1 VSDALS
7 AGFSPLT
14 TSAHTHGDTRHGHA
28 GGHGHGHG
36 HGHGPHDDGHGHG
49 HGHGQGDGKPPGR
62 PANLAEERRKDRSRL
77 LFALILTG
85 TIALA
90 EAVGGYLTNSLA
102 LMSDAGHMLTDVS
115 ALALSLLALW
125 FAGKPANL
133 KKTYGY
139 YRMEILSALLNG
151 VLLLGIT
158 IVILIEAWQRFREP
172 APVRLGPMALVAL
185 VGLVANL
192 GALGFLHQTH
202 SMNVRG
208 AFLHVLGDALSSVG
222 VLIGAGIMAMTGW
235 YVVDPIISVVISVVI
250 VVGALRL
257 VRDAVDVLLEAVP
270 AHVDLEAVKELM
282 LRVPGVSAVHDL
294 HVWTISSGLYAL
306 SAHLVVG
313 DPQVCNNDEILS
325 AVKHELFDRFGI
337 DHTTIQIESETYAHL
352 GEVH

>member
-1 VSDALS
+1 M
-7 AGFSPLT
+7 T
-14 TSAHTHGDTRHGHA
+14 TSAHKHGGKRHGH
-28 GGHGHGHG
+28 GGGGGHDHSHDDHDHGHGHG
-36 HGHGPHDDGHGHG
+36 
-49 HGHGQGDGKPPGR
+49 KPPRR

-158 IVILIEAWQRFREP
+158 GVIVYEAWERFFSP
-172 APVRLGPMALVAL
+172 APVKLGTMAVVAL

-192 GALGFLHQTH
+192 CALAFLHRTH

-208 AFLHVLGDALSSVG
+208 AFLHVLGDTLSSVG
-222 VLIGAGIMAMTGW
+222 VLVGAGIMAATGW
-235 YVVDPIISVVISVVI
+235 FVVDSIISVLISVVI
-250 VVGALRL
+250 VAGALRL

-282 LRVPGVSAVHDL
+282 LKVPAVRAVHDL
-294 HVWTISSGLYAL
+294 HVWTISSGMYAL
-306 SAHLVVG
+306 SVHLVV
-313 DPQVCNNDEILS
+313 DNAQRCNNDEILS

>member
-1 VSDALS
+1 M
-7 AGFSPLT
+7 
-14 TSAHTHGDTRHGHA
+14 HGHG
-28 GGHGHGHG
+28 GGHGHHG
-36 HGHGPHDDGHGHG
+36 HGHEHHDDDGHGHG
-49 HGHGQGDGKPPGR
+49 HGNGGGKPPRR
-62 PANLAEERRKDRSRL
+62 PANLAEERRKDRTRL
-77 LFALILTG
+77 LLALILTG

-158 IVILIEAWQRFREP
+158 GVILFEAWQRLREP
-172 APVRLGPMALVAL
+172 APVLLAPMAVVAL

-192 GALGFLHQTH
+192 VALGFLHQTH
-202 SMNVRG
+202 SLNVRG
-208 AFLHVLGDALSSVG
+208 AFLHVLGDTLSSVG
-222 VLIGAGIMAMTGW
+222 VLIGAGIMALTGW
-235 YVVDPIISVVISVVI
+235 FMVDPLISVVISVVI

-270 AHVDLEAVKELM
+270 AHVDLEAVKALM

-306 SAHLVVG
+306 SAHLVVE

>member
-1 VSDALS
+1 M
-7 AGFSPLT
+7 T
-14 TSAHTHGDTRHGHA
+14 TSAHPPGKTKHGH
-28 GGHGHGHG
+28 GHGHDHEHHGHDHSHGHG
-36 HGHGPHDDGHGHG
+36 HGHGPS
-49 HGHGQGDGKPPGR
+49 GR
-62 PANLAEERRKDRSRL
+62 PSQLAEERRKDRKRL
-77 LFALILTG
+77 LFALVLTA

-102 LMSDAGHMLTDVS
+102 LMSDAGHMLTDIS

-125 FAGKPANL
+125 FAGKPADL

-139 YRMEILSALLNG
+139 YRMEILSALFNG
-151 VLLLGIT
+151 MLLLGLT
-158 IVILIEAWQRFREP
+158 AVIVYEAWQRFRAP
-172 APVRLGPMALVAL
+172 APVQLGPMAVVAL

-192 GALGFLHQTH
+192 AALGFLHRTH

-222 VLIGAGIMAMTGW
+222 VLVGAGIMALTGW
-235 YVVDPIISVVISVVI
+235 YVVDPLISILISVVI
-250 VVGALRL
+250 VVGAIRL

-270 AHVDLEAVKELM
+270 AHVDLEAVKTLLM
-282 LRVPGVSAVHDL
+282 QVRGVSAVHDL

-306 SAHLVVG
+306 SAHLVVA
-313 DPQVCNNDEILS
+313 DPRVCNNDEILS
-325 AVKHELFDRFGI
+325 SVKHELFDRFGI

>member
-1 VSDALS
+1 M
-7 AGFSPLT
+7 
-14 TSAHTHGDTRHGHA
+14 
-28 GGHGHGHG
+28 
-36 HGHGPHDDGHGHG
+36 
-49 HGHGQGDGKPPGR
+49 
-62 PANLAEERRKDRSRL
+62 EERKRDKTRL
-77 LFALILTG
+77 ILAVVLTG
-85 TIALA
+85 TIAIA

-125 FAGKPANL
+125 FAGKPADL

-158 IVILIEAWQRFREP
+158 VVILIEAYERLEAP
-172 APVRLGPMALVAL
+172 AAVQLGPMMVIAGI
-185 VGLVANL
+185 GLVANL
-192 GALGFLHQTH
+192 VAMATLHRSH

-208 AFLHVLGDALSSVG
+208 AFLHVVGDALSSVG
-222 VLIGAGIMAMTGW
+222 VLVGGAIMYWTGW
-235 YVVDPIISVVISVVI
+235 YRVDALISVAICVVI
-250 VVGALRL
+250 VIGAFRL

-270 AHVDLEAVKELM
+270 RHVDVDAVKTL
-282 LRVPGVSAVHDL
+282 LGKVDGVVAVHDL
-294 HVWTISSGLYAL
+294 HIWTISSGIYAL
-306 SAHLVVG
+306 SAHLVVV
-313 DPQVCNNDEILS
+313 DPMTCDNDAILT

>member
-1 VSDALS
+1 M
-7 AGFSPLT
+7 T
-14 TSAHTHGDTRHGHA
+14 TSAHTERGSRRAHSASHGH
-28 GGHGHGHG
+28 GHDHGHDHGHGHGHDHGHG
-36 HGHGPHDDGHGHG
+36 HGHGPGG
-49 HGHGQGDGKPPGR
+49 PPRR
-62 PANLAEERRKDRSRL
+62 PTNLADERRKDRNRL
-77 LFALILTG
+77 IFALILTA

-90 EAVGGYLTNSLA
+90 EAVGGFLTNSLA

-125 FAGKPANL
+125 FSGKPANL

-158 IVILIEAWQRFREP
+158 VVILLEAWERFRSP
-172 APVRLGPMALVAL
+172 APVNLGPMAVVAL

-192 GALGFLHQTH
+192 AALGFLHRTH
-202 SMNVRG
+202 SLNVRG

-222 VLIGAGIMAMTGW
+222 VLLGAGIMALTGW
-235 YVVDPIISVVISVVI
+235 YVVDSLISALISVVI
-250 VVGALRL
+250 VVGAIRL

-270 AHVDLEAVKELM
+270 AHVDMEAVKNLLM
-282 LRVPGVSAVHDL
+282 RVQGVTAVHDL

-306 SAHLVVG
+306 SVHLVVANALA
-313 DPQVCNNDEILS
+313 CNNDEILS
-325 AVKHELFDRFGI
+325 AVKHELFDRYGI